1 MVHDELVSAGVHI
14 GLKEQTKDMKR
25 FVYKIRN
32 DGLAV
37 FDLQNIAK
45 RIEIAGK
52 FLSKFNSIMVVSRKA
67 VAHKAIRKFA
77 EAVGAQ
83 AITGRFLPGTIT
95 NPSFR
100 GYREPEV
107 VVVTDPLA
115 DKQAM
120 KEAMNMRL
128 PIISLCDTFN
138 ETGSVDLVIPCN
150 NMGRKAVG
158 MVYFSLAKEIM
169 KTKGQDASSLKL
181 EEFFV
186 PEERQERMERTDRP
200 ERRDRMGRGGRSERP
215 QRRMPGRR

>member
-1 MVHDELVSAGVHI
+1 MVHEELVSSGVHI
-14 GLKEQTKDMKR
+14 GLKEQTKNMKR

-52 FLSKFNSIMVVSRKA
+52 FLAKFNAILVVSRKA
-67 VAHKAIRKFA
+67 VAHKAIKKFA

-83 AITGRFLPGTIT
+83 PITGRFLPGTIT

-115 DKQAM
+115 DKQAI

-128 PIISLCDTFN
+128 PIVSLCDTFN
-138 ETGSVDLVIPCN
+138 ETGSIDLVIPCN
-150 NMGRKAVG
+150 NMGRKSVG
-158 MVYFSLAKEIM
+158 MVYFSLAKEIL
-169 KTKGQDASSLKL
+169 KSKGQDASGLKL
-181 EEFFV
+181 EDFFV
-186 PEERQERMERTDRP
+186 PEERQERMERTDGDRR
-200 ERRDRMGRGGRSERP
+200 ERRGRGGRFERP
-215 QRRMPGRR
+215 QRREFRRR

>member
-14 GLKEQTKDMKR
+14 GLKE
-25 FVYKIRN
+25 
-32 DGLAV
+32 
-37 FDLQNIAK
+37 
-45 RIEIAGK
+45 
-52 FLSKFNSIMVVSRKA
+52 
-67 VAHKAIRKFA
+67 
-77 EAVGAQ
+77 
-83 AITGRFLPGTIT
+83 P
-95 NPSFR
+95 
-100 GYREPEV
+100 
-107 VVVTDPLA
+107 
-115 DKQAM
+115 
-120 KEAMNMRL
+120 MNMRL

-215 QRRMPGRR
+215 QRRM

>member
-1 MVHDELVSAGVHI
+1 M
-14 GLKEQTKDMKR
+14 
-25 FVYKIRN
+25 
-32 DGLAV
+32 
-37 FDLQNIAK
+37 
-45 RIEIAGK
+45 
-52 FLSKFNSIMVVSRKA
+52 
-67 VAHKAIRKFA
+67 AHKAIRKFA